1 MAGLYDDLYLGSIK
15 YNNIDIR
22 KLDMEMLRHS
32 QIGFVEQD
40 APLIEGTIL
49 YNLYPS
55 KTQEDYSANEI
66 LRAKEMVDMFG
77 LHDRILKSCDGLNMR
92 IDEKNHLLSGGERQ
106 KIAIIRELLKQPS
119 LLLLDEPTASMDQ
132 TSAEIL
138 LNELNSIKKDVI
150 VVITTHDERIL
161 SYGEEILYL

>member
-1 MAGLYDDLYLGSIK
+1 
-15 YNNIDIR
+15 
-22 KLDMEMLRHS
+22 
-32 QIGFVEQD
+32 
-40 APLIEGTIL
+40 
-49 YNLYPS
+49 
-55 KTQEDYSANEI
+55 
-66 LRAKEMVDMFG
+66 
-77 LHDRILKSCDGLNMR
+77 MR

-161 SYGEEILYL
+161 SYDYFLLGTL

>member
-1 MAGLYDDLYLGSIK
+1 
-15 YNNIDIR
+15 
-22 KLDMEMLRHS
+22 
-32 QIGFVEQD
+32 
-40 APLIEGTIL
+40 
-49 YNLYPS
+49 
-55 KTQEDYSANEI
+55 
-66 LRAKEMVDMFG
+66 
-77 LHDRILKSCDGLNMR
+77 MR

-161 SYGEEILYL
+161 SYGEEVLYL

>member
-1 MAGLYDDLYLGSIK
+1 
-15 YNNIDIR
+15 
-22 KLDMEMLRHS
+22 MEMLRQS
-32 QIGFVEQD
+32 KIGFVEQD

-66 LRAKEMVDMFG
+66 LRAKEMVDIFG
-77 LHDRILKSCDGLNMR
+77 LHDRISKSCDGLNMR

-138 LNELNSIKKDVI
+138 LNELNSINCLCLLCNDIKYFFQQRFFCI
-150 VVITTHDERIL
+150 VGHKISESLFTKF
-161 SYGEEILYL
+161 

>member
-1 MAGLYDDLYLGSIK
+1 
-15 YNNIDIR
+15 
-22 KLDMEMLRHS
+22 
-32 QIGFVEQD
+32 
-40 APLIEGTIL
+40 
-49 YNLYPS
+49 
-55 KTQEDYSANEI
+55 
-66 LRAKEMVDMFG
+66 MVDIFG
-77 LHDRILKSCDGLNMR
+77 LHDRISKSCDGLNMR